1 MARHTALYSQHLAA
15 GAKMVDFTGWDMPL
29 HYGSQLQEH
38 HHVRSDAGM
47 FDVSH
52 MNITDIMG
60 VDAGIFLRYLLA
72 NNIDKLGKNGKALY
86 TCMLN
91 VKGGVVDDLIVYKI
105 TDTHYRLVL
114 NAGTRN
120 KDALWIQQHAKA
132 FNVLIKPLDDLAILA
147 IQGPHARAKTA
158 KIPFL
163 QHDNIVNLDPF
174 FGVQIDDCFVAR
186 TGYTG
191 EDGLE
196 IMIPLQ
202 KVEAFWQDLL
212 ALGVM
217 PCGLGARDSL
227 RLEAGMSLYGNDL
240 NDMNTPLESNLAWTV
255 AWNPEDRK
263 FIGREALEEQKKHGV
278 KLRLVGLMLA
288 KGGVLRAHQRVMVEG
303 LGEGETTSGGF
314 SPTLNCAIALARIP
328 VSEDD
333 LESLKN
339 KCSVEI
345 RNKQLPVN
353 IVPLPFVI
361 ARNR

>member
-1 MARHTALYSQHLAA
+1 MGRHTALYSQHLAA
-15 GAKMVDFTGWDMPL
+15 GAKMVDFSGWDMPL

-38 HHVRSDAGM
+38 HQVRSDAGM

-60 VDAGIFLRYLLA
+60 VDAGAFLRYLLA
-72 NNIDKLGKNGKALY
+72 NNVDKLGKHGKALY

-91 VKGGVVDDLIVYKI
+91 AQGGVVDDLIVYKI

-114 NAGTRN
+114 NAGTRD

-132 FNVLIKPLDDLAILA
+132 FNVVIQPLDDLAIVA
-147 IQGPHARAKTA
+147 IQGPQALAQVF

-163 QHDNIVNLDPF
+163 QREEVLHLEPF
-174 FGVQIDDCFVAR
+174 FAVQVEDWFVAR

-196 IMIPLQ
+196 IMIPLH
-202 KVEAFWQDLL
+202 KVEAFWKDLL
-212 ALGVM
+212 TLGVK

-240 NDMNTPLESNLAWTV
+240 DETATPLESNLAWTV
-255 AWNPEDRK
+255 AWHPEDRK
-263 FIGREALEEQKKHGV
+263 FIGREALEQQKKHGI
-278 KLRLVGLMLA
+278 KCRLVGLVLA
-288 KGGVLRAHQRVMVEG
+288 KGGVLRSHQRVVVEG

-328 VSEDD
+328 VGEGD
-333 LESLKN
+333 
-339 KCSVEI
+339 CSVEI
-345 RNKQLPVN
+345 RNKRLPVN
-353 IVPLPFVI
+353 VVTLPFVK
-361 ARNR
+361 AR

>member
-1 MARHTALYSQHLAA
+1 MGRHTALYSQHLAA
-15 GAKMVDFTGWDMPL
+15 GAKIVDFSGWDMPL

-38 HHVRSDAGM
+38 HQVRSDAGM

-72 NNIDKLGKNGKALY
+72 NNIDKLVKNGKALY

-91 VKGGVVDDLIVYKI
+91 AQGGVVDDLIVYKI

-114 NAGTRN
+114 NAGTRD
-120 KDALWIQQHAKA
+120 KDALWIQQHAEA
-132 FNVLIKPLDDLAILA
+132 FNVVIKPLDDLAIVA
-147 IQGPHARAKTA
+147 VQGPHARAKIS

-163 QHDNIVNLDPF
+163 QREEVTHLEPF
-174 FGVQIDDCFVAR
+174 FAVQVGDCFVAR

-196 IMIPLQ
+196 IMIPFH
-202 KVEAFWQDLL
+202 KVEVFWQDLL

-227 RLEAGMSLYGNDL
+227 RLEAGMSLYGNDMD
-240 NDMNTPLESNLAWTV
+240 DMTTPLESNLAWTV
-255 AWNPEDRK
+255 AWHPEDRK
-263 FIGREALEEQKKHGV
+263 FIGRGVLEQQKKHGI
-278 KLRLVGLMLA
+278 KRRLVGLVLA
-288 KGGVLRAHQRVMVEG
+288 KGGVLRSHQRVIVKG

-328 VSEDD
+328 VGEGGLDSIK
-333 LESLKN
+333 SN
-339 KCSVEI
+339 CFVEI
-345 RNKQLPVN
+345 RNKLLPVD
-353 IVPLPFVI
+353 IVTLPFVI